1 MKESK
6 VVYIIGFFVVV
17 FLAKITSSQVGILV
31 PKFVEMN
38 ESYLTEKITILS
50 TNDSI
55 VELGYREANVFEVLN
70 SYKDL
75 IYNLSEQKGS
85 IKIEF
90 FENPISFAKSEKY
103 YASLNS
109 IFVLRKDV
117 NAEPGYRLIYVR
129 ATKIIK
135 TNATA
140 PYSVNLVPVVESP
153 MIVFVNGLA
162 IRKIEIKDVGVVYE
176 DVPKIAVILKNSGTV
191 TTSFLIY
198 LNISNKTFSSYDFLK
213 PNEIK
218 TIKFPLNFFGKYN
231 ATVFVNYFSGNFSL
245 EKEIEIEK
253 KAYPI
258 IPILPEIK
266 TNYLPYIIVIISIIV
281 AIIILKKRREE

>member
-6 VVYIIGFFVVV
+6 VVYIIGLFILG
-17 FLAKITSSQVGILV
+17 FLVKIASSQLGILV
-31 PKFVEMN
+31 PKFIEMN
-38 ESYLTEKITILS
+38 ENYLTEKITILS
-50 TNDSI
+50 TKDSI

-70 SYKDL
+70 NYKDL

-85 IKIEF
+85 IRIEF

-103 YASLNS
+103 YTSLNS
-109 IFVLRKDV
+109 MFVLRKDE

-129 ATKIIK
+129 ATKLIK

-140 PYSVNLVPVVESP
+140 PYSVNVVPVVESP

-162 IRKIEIKDVGVVYE
+162 IREIKIKDVGVVYE
-176 DVPKIAVILKNSGTV
+176 DIPKIAVILKNSGTV

-213 PNEIK
+213 PDEIK
-218 TIKFPLNFFGKYN
+218 TLKFPVDFFGKYN
-231 ATVFVNYFSGNFSL
+231 VTVFINYFSGNTSFG
-245 EKEIEIEK
+245 KEIEIEK
-253 KAYPI
+253 KVYSI

-266 TNYLPYIIVIISIIV
+266 INYLPYIIVALSIVI
-281 AIIILKKRREE
+281 AIIILKKRKEE